1 MQIAL
6 AVIFAL
12 FGLALALIAFRLIG
26 QFKAR
31 LAKLEAEPGPRLEK
45 PRIDGPVTLDG
56 LVYLFAHDFVK
67 PAPKRPLGSIPRDR
81 AFACQTDEEL
91 DCDDFAKQLLYVV
104 LTELYSA
111 QCVETKIVPRDPTY
125 MPPYPHKRWELQ
137 MRQATAF
144 PSSPL
149 CESFAFG
156 FELSRKNRVRS
167 LKGREELTNEEQ
179 FFTLEEVL
187 ERGLKAIRQELSFWE
202 RGTVCSDLRSHVET
216 ALVADDYLNAPDRET
231 WLDTVRKQRS
241 TCNPDAIA
249 PFADDA
255 HALLRR
261 LETFKKMHGSPF
273 ALAPEK
279 DDKGVLVDIDPAILN
294 AAEDF
299 EEMPFDDVLR
309 ATIHEAIVSIKQL
322 EPSGEA
328 GI

>member
-6 AVIFAL
+6 AVIL
-12 FGLALALIAFRLIG
+12 TVFGLALTLVIFRLIG
-26 QFKAR
+26 QLKAR
-31 LAKLEAEPGPRLEK
+31 LAKLEAEPAPRLEK
-45 PRIDGPVTLDG
+45 PRIDGPVTMDG
-56 LVYLFAHDFVK
+56 LVYLFAHEFVK
-67 PAPKRPLGSIPRDR
+67 PSPKRPLGSIPRDR
-81 AFACQTDEEL
+81 AYACQTDEEL

-104 LTELYSA
+104 LTELYGLEVV
-111 QCVETKIVPRDPTY
+111 QTKIVPRDPTY
-125 MPPYPHKRWELQ
+125 MPPYPQKRWELQ
-137 MRQATAF
+137 LRQAAAF

-149 CESFAFG
+149 SESLAFG

-167 LKGREELTNEEQ
+167 LKGREELTTDEE

-187 ERGLKAIRQELSFWE
+187 ERALKAIRQELSFWA

-216 ALVADDYLNAPDRET
+216 ALVADEYLSAPDRET

-241 TCNPDAIA
+241 TCNPEAIA

-261 LETFKKMHGSPF
+261 LETFKKIHGSPY

-279 DDKGVLVDIDPAILN
+279 DEKGAIVDIDPAVLT

-299 EEMPFDDVLR
+299 EEMPVDDVLR